1 MNRISWKSTSGLALA
16 AMVCLMAAPAS
27 AGIIY
32 NVTNDSAHQSE
43 WSLAGTI
50 TLSGDGTFN
59 DASAVTAWDITASK
73 TGSPSH
79 RYSNVLS
86 DASVLSAGT
95 LQATASDLL
104 LGGGSFLIFYATL
117 PDVGDASMSQ
127 LRWVNNGGQSV
138 YTGKW
143 AGTDLWVSGG
153 SSENAFSPS
162 VGGLWTVASGGT
174 PSADPVPEIDPATG
188 GSALSLVAGVLAMI
202 EQRRRRAM
210 LVA

>member
-1 MNRISWKSTSGLALA
+1 
-16 AMVCLMAAPAS
+16 MAAPAS
-27 AGIIY
+27 AEIIY
-32 NVTNDSAHQSE
+32 NVTNDLPHQSN

-50 TLSGDGTFN
+50 TVSGAGTFN

-95 LQATASDLL
+95 LEATASDLK

-127 LRWVNNGGQSV
+127 LRWVNNSDSSV

-143 AGTDLWVSGG
+143 AGTDLWL
-153 SSENAFSPS
+153 SEANSANAYSPS

-174 PSADPVPEIDPATG
+174 PSPDPVPEIDPATG
-188 GSALSLVAGVLAMI
+188 GSALSLVAGVLAII

>member
-1 MNRISWKSTSGLALA
+1 MDRISWKSTFGLALA

-27 AGIIY
+27 AGIVY
-32 NVTNDSAHQSE
+32 NVTNDLGHQNG
-43 WSLAGTI
+43 WSLNGTI
-50 TLSGDGTFN
+50 TLSGTGTFSN
-59 DASAVTAWDITASK
+59 QSAFTAWDITASNGG
-73 TGSPSH
+73 TSR

-86 DASVLSAGT
+86 NASVFSAGT
-95 LQATASDLL
+95 LQATASDLR

-117 PDVGDASMSQ
+117 PNVGDASMSQ

-143 AGTDLWVSGG
+143 AGTDLWL
-153 SSENAFSPS
+153 SSADSANAFSPS

-174 PSADPVPEIDPATG
+174 PSGVPEIDPATG
-188 GSALSLVAGVLAMI
+188 GSALSLIAGVLAVI
-202 EQRRRRAM
+202 EQRRRRAT

>member
-1 MNRISWKSTSGLALA
+1 MTRHVRSWAIAALA
-16 AMVCLMAAPAS
+16 VFALAGAATRS
-27 AGIIY
+27 LAGIIY
-32 NVTNDSAHQSE
+32 TVTNDLTHQSE

-59 DASAVTAWDITASK
+59 NARAVKAWDITASK

-95 LQATASDLL
+95 LEATASDLK

-117 PDVGDASMSQ
+117 PNVGDASMSQ
-127 LRWVNNGGQSV
+127 LRWVNNGDQSV

-143 AGTDLWVSGG
+143 AGTDLWL
-153 SSENAFSPS
+153 SEANSANAYSPS

-174 PSADPVPEIDPATG
+174 PISIPEIDPAG
-188 GSALSLVAGVLAMI
+188 IGSVLALVTGALGLL
-202 EQRRRRAM
+202 ERRRLKTA
-210 LVA
+210 